1 MLADLHRPP
10 PCASARAK
18 AFHHVSLQ
26 AYDGDML
33 IKAKGSPLISCL
45 LTAFLFLAALPATL
59 ALQDNLAG
67 IVDWHKPY
75 IGQPLLTPTPPLYIE
90 RTNFSGG
97 RVALITNNNVLA
109 AINAENGDIAWR
121 QKLEDNDPVVSFHVQ
136 DDTILLLS
144 GPSASSAR
152 LFSLSTGHLL
162 WHYPLLP
169 PATSQLSTPVHLG
182 TDAAFVPQQEDGAPA
197 TWVILSDGRRVTRL
211 RHDNGQIV
219 WSMDSPSA
227 GSNMVFKQIRPSGN
241 SIHILALHY
250 SFAVQSLLTSTIALD
265 SPIPRGDFGQVPS
278 IVQIPEQAMIA
289 SSAEPGGAQVVWFEH
304 GRIRSLLVHE
314 DGSLGQIKDMLP
326 GNGRHYASIID
337 VGLREQGIVLGKRED
352 GGVEVLDVK
361 EGKKIE
367 EFELSADAAER
378 SESVYSGTI
387 TENGVIVNRV
397 YWSFSMGIAV
407 AQTIDIPYLT
417 SADVITSGFT
427 FPYDD
432 LSHGVLL
439 HAAVSPSLDAKH
451 LPSLVLTTSA
461 SAILRSQFDSLP
473 LWVREEA
480 LADVVAA
487 KFVDLG
493 EPEVEEVREIL
504 GEESFVGRSVRHLE
518 ALKDLPG
525 YLINFAKRLTGAS
538 YSSALHLTPLIKDRL
553 HRDRFGLQKLL
564 VVGTANGKLV
574 ALDSSNG
581 QSVWSLNLG
590 LITKEGSEIQV
601 ETIDLVKE
609 GETDSPILGVVA
621 TQFTETRS
629 FTVAFHVEAYT
640 GKVLGDVHPTTGLPK
655 GTYLFEGVVKEVFAT
670 IYKNCGSG
678 IRVLGLVN
686 EKDEVS
692 IWPGCKT
699 VVGQIAEGE
708 KPFYITIS
716 NIDSAVLKGY
726 VLAGPK
732 TPESTSAFTSTLLW
746 SRPFT
751 EHERI
756 IDSKPLQPS
765 AIASFGRVLGDKSTL
780 YKYLNPHLLVVST
793 FTHSSS
799 EALNPLQAGEHVGQG
814 KVYVV
819 DSVSGEVVYETAIE
833 GVKERGGVKV
843 AMVENWLVYSWLSEG
858 GWRIASVEI
867 YEDADKGVTPAV
879 STFEAQKIQ
888 VFAQTFI
895 IPTAIKTLGFTTS
908 KAGITPKELI
918 IINDRNQITS
928 VARRLLDPRRPV
940 GKPSSRDK
948 EEFLIPY
955 DPLIP
960 IDTRK
965 VISHV
970 YPLQG
975 ITNILS
981 SPALVES
988 TGLVFGWGQDMFLT
1002 RGLSPAGTFDI
1013 LSDSFN
1019 KAQLLLTLGALSAG
1033 IMVARPAVMRKMLRM
1048 RWH

>member
-1 MLADLHRPP
+1 MLTKTRD
-10 PCASARAK
+10 
-18 AFHHVSLQ
+18 
-26 AYDGDML
+26 
-33 IKAKGSPLISCL
+33 SPLLSCL
-45 LTAFLFLAALPATL
+45 FTALIFLFALPTAL

-67 IVDWHKPY
+67 VVDWHKPY
-75 IGQPLLTPTPPLYIE
+75 IGQPLLNPTPPLYIE
-90 RTNFSGG
+90 RNGLPGG
-97 RVALITNNNVLA
+97 RIVLATNKNVLA
-109 AINAENGDIAWR
+109 AINAQNGDIAWR

-162 WHYPLLP
+162 WHYPLLSP
-169 PATSQLSTPVHLG
+169 TDSRMTTPVYLG
-182 TDAAFVPQQEDGAPA
+182 TDAAFVPPQKDGEPA
-197 TWVILSDGRRVTRL
+197 TWVILSEGRRVTRL
-211 RHDNGQIV
+211 RHDNGQIF

-227 GSNMVFKQIRPSGN
+227 GSNMVFKQLRPSGN

-278 IVQIPEQAMIA
+278 IVQIPEQAIIA
-289 SSAEPGGAQVVWFEH
+289 SSAAHGGAQVVWFEH
-304 GRIRSLLVHE
+304 GRIRSLLVNE
-314 DGSLGQIKDMLP
+314 DGSLGQIKDLLP

-337 VGLREQGIVLGKRED
+337 VGLRGQGIVLGQRED

-361 EGKKIE
+361 AGKKIE
-367 EFELSADAAER
+367 EFELSEDAPER

-387 TENGVIVNRV
+387 TEKGVIVNRV

-407 AQTIDIPYLT
+407 AQTIDIPYLAST
-417 SADVITSGFT
+417 DVITSGFT

-439 HAAVSPSLDAKH
+439 HAAVSPLLDAKH

-461 SAILRSQFDSLP
+461 STILRSQFDSPP

-487 KFVDLG
+487 KFIDLG
-493 EPEVEEVREIL
+493 EPEVEEVREII
-504 GEESFVGRSVRHLE
+504 GEESFMSRSIRHLE
-518 ALKDLPG
+518 ALKDLPV
-525 YLINFAKRLTGAS
+525 YLINFARRLTGAS
-538 YSSALHLTPLIKDRL
+538 YSSALHLTPLNKSRL
-553 HRDRFGLQKLL
+553 HRDQFGLQKLL
-564 VVGTANGKLV
+564 VVGTANGKLF

-581 QSVWSLNLG
+581 QSVWSRNLG
-590 LITKEGSEIQV
+590 LISREGSEIRV
-601 ETIDLVKE
+601 ETIDLVK
-609 GETDSPILGVVA
+609 GDETESPILGVVV
-621 TQFTETRS
+621 TQSTKTRS

-655 GTYLFEGVVKEVFAT
+655 GTYFFEGAVKEVFAT
-670 IYKNCGSG
+670 TYKNCGSG
-678 IRVLGLVN
+678 IRVLGLVD

-692 IWPGCKT
+692 IWPGCRT
-699 VVGQIAEGE
+699 VVGQIVEGE
-708 KPFYITIS
+708 KPFYTTIS
-716 NIDSAVLKGY
+716 RTLDGAVLKGY

-732 TPESTSAFTSTLLW
+732 TAETTSAFTSTLLW

-756 IDSKPLQPS
+756 IESKPLQPS

-780 YKYLNPHLLVVST
+780 YKYLNPHLLTVAT
-793 FTHSSS
+793 FTPSSA
-799 EALNPLQAGEHVGQG
+799 EALNPLQAGEQVGEG

-819 DSVSGEVVYETAIE
+819 DSISGEVVYQTEIE
-833 GVKERGGVKV
+833 GVKERGGIQV
-843 AMVENWLVYSWLSEG
+843 AMVENWLVYAWLGEE

-867 YEDADKGVTPAV
+867 YEDAEVGVTPAV
-879 STFEAQKIQ
+879 STFETQDTQ

-895 IPTAIKTLGFTTS
+895 IPTAVKSIGFTTS

-918 IINDRNQITS
+918 IVNDRNQITS
-928 VARRLLDPRRPV
+928 VAHRLLDPRRPV

-965 VISHV
+965 VISHA

-988 TGLVFGWGQDMFLT
+988 TGLIFGWGQDLFLT
-1002 RGLSPAGTFDI
+1002 RGLTPAGTFDI